1 MSDLSLSNCHAA
13 WVNANRCRT
22 AIERLI
28 PPRSNDDKRE
38 PQFDPSSALPRYPQG
53 PVVKPGTDH
62 QTSQSGEQ
70 SCPGHLEFEPISDLQ
85 ALQSDYIMSQRPEA
99 SDGPPQ
105 PAPRITVQDLSNP
118 PGQPLPSPR
127 PQASTEQ
134 FRWATVKFSQ
144 VMVTQWHEDVLPRSV
159 TRTAPPVDETSP
171 SSSSSFEIIDMDA
184 LPPAYEPVQP
194 HWFYCRRAE
203 AKESWLPFSRED
215 SQKLED
221 ASKTCGKEEV
231 VVATEGERYDVKLKE
246 RVRYAVYWE
255 QAPSEV
261 RRCTWFYKGDKD
273 SRYMPYPEDFSES
286 LEDAYMIAVTLDEW
300 KRNLMF
306 PTGETVILH
315 NPKLIMQYQP
325 VTLQEDWVSSPT
337 EQTRPRTVK
346 RGIENIVVEIPDG
359 EPETV
364 DHLVFM
370 VHGIGPACDLRFR
383 SIIQCVN
390 DFRSASLSLLNT
402 HFKKAQDEGRIGRV
416 EFLPVNWHSALHGDA
431 TGVDEDIQRIT
442 LPSISRLRHFTND
455 TLLDL
460 FFYNSPTY
468 CQTIVDT
475 VASEVNRLHLL
486 FQQRH
491 PRFAGTVSVAGH
503 SLGSLILFDLLTN
516 QKTSAGDAGHQEAT
530 ANGDSGPLDFK
541 SLEETLRSLGL
552 EEHLAVLKREQLDLD
567 SLALCSETDLKELGI
582 PLGPRKKILTFT
594 RRRRI
599 LEECRAGAPLLALG
613 LQAGREEAGSDGH
626 QSFLRALST
635 TSAVDYEHF
644 DVGIG
649 QVSINYPQL
658 AFQPQTFFAF
668 GSPIGMFLT
677 VRGLKRID
685 PNYTFPT
692 CKSFYNIY
700 HPFDPV
706 AYRIEPMIVCDVEI
720 EPMLIPHH
728 KGRKRMHLELRESLT
743 RMSTDLKNNVLGSL
757 RTAWQS
763 FSRLPVAALPP
774 VGEADCAAA
783 ESPPEETEA
792 GKETK
797 AEKKEYKPD
806 FWKKI
811 LEWPRAINLNY
822 FQGVRSEEA
831 ESPQEAQSEQQNIR
845 VGMLNGGRRIDYVLQ
860 EKPIESFNE
869 YLFAIQSHLCYWE
882 SEDTAL
888 LLLKEI
894 YEKLGI
900 VVEQPQQ

>member
-1 MSDLSLSNCHAA
+1 
-13 WVNANRCRT
+13 
-22 AIERLI
+22 
-28 PPRSNDDKRE
+28 
-38 PQFDPSSALPRYPQG
+38 
-53 PVVKPGTDH
+53 
-62 QTSQSGEQ
+62 
-70 SCPGHLEFEPISDLQ
+70 
-85 ALQSDYIMSQRPEA
+85 MSQGSETPRG
-99 SDGPPQ
+99 STQ
-105 PAPRITVQDLSNP
+105 PAPVIAVEDLSDA
-118 PGQPLPSPR
+118 PG
-127 PQASTEQ
+127 A
-134 FRWATVKFSQ
+134 
-144 VMVTQWHEDVLPRSV
+144 
-159 TRTAPPVDETSP
+159 RTAAATDEATSP
-171 SSSSSFEIIDMDA
+171 SSSSSFELVDMDA
-184 LPPAYEPVQP
+184 VPPLYEPVQP
-194 HWFYCRRAE
+194 HWFYCRRTDT
-203 AKESWLPFSRED
+203 KDSWLPFSMED
-215 SQKLED
+215 SQKLEE
-221 ASKTCGKEEV
+221 AYLSSLRSVKEV

-246 RVRYAVYWE
+246 RRRYAVYWE

-273 SRYMPYPEDFSES
+273 TRYLPYPEDFSDS
-286 LEDAYMIAVTLDEW
+286 LEEAYMIAVTLDEW
-300 KRNLMF
+300 KRKLEF

-315 NPKLIMQYQP
+315 NPKLIMHYQP
-325 VTLQEDWVSSPT
+325 ITLQEEWMSSPS

-346 RGIENIVVEIPDG
+346 RGIENISVEIPDG
-359 EPETV
+359 EPESV

-402 HFKKAQDEGRIGRV
+402 HFKKAQDEKRIGRV

-475 VASEVNRLHLL
+475 VASEVNQLYRL
-486 FQQRH
+486 FRQRH
-491 PRFAGTVSVAGH
+491 PQFTGGVSVAGH

-516 QKTSAGDAGHQEAT
+516 QRTSLVEKDAIRGKTSGDMVT
-530 ANGDSGPLDFK
+530 
-541 SLEETLRSLGL
+541 LEYKTMKEVLQRMGL
-552 EEHLAVLKREQLDLD
+552 EEHIDVFKKEQLDLE
-567 SLALCSETDLKELGI
+567 SLALCSENDLKELGI
-582 PLGPRKKILTFT
+582 PLGPRKKILSFM
-594 RRRRI
+594 RRRTM
-599 LEECRAGAPLLALG
+599 LQEYKAGNTHLAPG
-613 LQAGREEAGSDGH
+613 LHASRDGEDFPVEDG
-626 QSFLRALST
+626 QGTDGNYAFLRSVST
-635 TSAVDYEHF
+635 TGAVDYEYF

-658 AFQPQTFFAF
+658 DFEPQTFFAF

-685 PNYTFPT
+685 PSYSFPT

-706 AYRIEPMIVCDVEI
+706 AYRIEPMIVSDVDI

-728 KGRKRMHLELRESLT
+728 KGRKRMHLGEPFSCSVLLCPSSVYGLLAAIWLPHRAEQWLSVSIELKESLT
-743 RMSTDLKNNVLGSL
+743 RMSADLKNNVLGSL

-763 FSRLPVAALPP
+763 FSRLPIAALPP
-774 VGEADCAAA
+774 VAEGEADAAA
-783 ESPPEETEA
+783 LSPQQVEGAKVEEV
-792 GKETK
+792 ET
-797 AEKKEYKPD
+797 A
-806 FWKKI
+806 
-811 LEWPRAINLNY
+811 
-822 FQGVRSEEA
+822 SEE
-831 ESPQEAQSEQQNIR
+831 QKEQQNIKI
-845 VGMLNGGRRIDYVLQ
+845 GMLNGGRRIDYVLQ

-894 YEKLGI
+894 YEKLG
-900 VVEQPQQ
+900 VVLEQPQQ